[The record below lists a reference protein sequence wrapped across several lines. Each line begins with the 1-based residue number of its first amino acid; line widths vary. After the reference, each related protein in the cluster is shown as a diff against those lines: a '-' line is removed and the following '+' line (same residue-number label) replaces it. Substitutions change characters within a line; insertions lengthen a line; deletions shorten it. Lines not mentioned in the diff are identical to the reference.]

1 MVWPAQGGGVGTGSG
16 VDPSRRTREKGNRP
30 RGSWPYSGI
39 TVTSMGELET
49 CLGVLFKRKGKNV
62 MTETEFMLTVSFD
75 YRWFTP
81 KEAQTLLDISVK
93 RGLLVRTEEYLKPGF
108 DINEVDASLSFRPSK
123 EVLSGDKDE
132 VSLFAQLIQLIS
144 DQGLKKRDAVARVNR
159 TQEHLGVD
167 VEVAA
172 LLVAKDLG
180 ADVGPFLEPVKKE
193 ILAR

>member
-1 MVWPAQGGGVGTGSG
+1 M
-16 VDPSRRTREKGNRP
+16 
-30 RGSWPYSGI
+30 
-39 TVTSMGELET
+39 SMGELET

-108 DINEVDASLSFRPSK
+108 DISEVDAPLSFRPSK
-123 EVLSGDKDE
+123 DVLRGEADE
-132 VSLFAQLIQLIS
+132 ISLFAQLIQVIS
-144 DQGLKKRDAVARVNR
+144 DRGLKKRDAVARVNR
-159 TQEHLGVD
+159 TQERLGVD

-180 ADVGPFLEPVKKE
+180 ADVGPYLEPVMKE

>member
-1 MVWPAQGGGVGTGSG
+1 
-16 VDPSRRTREKGNRP
+16 
-30 RGSWPYSGI
+30 
-39 TVTSMGELET
+39 MGELET

-81 KEAQTLLDISVK
+81 REAQTLLDISVK
-93 RGLLVRTEEYLKPGF
+93 RGLLVRTEEFLRPNF
-108 DINEVDASLSFRPSK
+108 DIKEVEASLSFRPTK
-123 EVLSGDKDE
+123 EVLSGDKEE

-144 DQGLKKRDAVARVNR
+144 DKGKLKKRDAVARVNR
-159 TQEHLGVD
+159 AQERLGVD

-172 LLVAKDLG
+172 VLVARDLG
-180 ADVGPFLEPVKKE
+180 ADVSPFLEPVRKE

>member
-1 MVWPAQGGGVGTGSG
+1 
-16 VDPSRRTREKGNRP
+16 
-30 RGSWPYSGI
+30 
-39 TVTSMGELET
+39 MGELET

-81 KEAQTLLDISVK
+81 REAQTLLDISVK
-93 RGLLVRTEEYLKPGF
+93 RGLLVRTEEFLRPNF
-108 DINEVDASLSFRPSK
+108 DIKDVEASLSFRPSK
-123 EVLSGDKDE
+123 EVLSGDKEE

-144 DQGLKKRDAVARVNR
+144 DKGKLKKRDAVARVNR
-159 TQEHLGVD
+159 TQERLGVD

-172 LLVAKDLG
+172 VLVARDLG
-180 ADVGPFLEPVKKE
+180 ADVGPFLEPVRKE

>member
-1 MVWPAQGGGVGTGSG
+1 
-16 VDPSRRTREKGNRP
+16 
-30 RGSWPYSGI
+30 
-39 TVTSMGELET
+39 MGELET

-81 KEAQTLLDISVK
+81 KEAQTLLDISIK
-93 RGLLVRTEEYLKPGF
+93 RGLLVRTEEYLRPNF
-108 DINEVDASLSFRPSK
+108 DVKDVEASLSFRPSK
-123 EVLSGDKDE
+123 DVLSGDKEE

-144 DQGLKKRDAVARVNR
+144 DKGKLKKRDAVARVNR
-159 TQEHLGVD
+159 TQERLGVD

-172 LLVAKDLG
+172 VLVARDLG
-180 ADVGPFLEPVKKE
+180 ADVAPFLDQVRKE

>member
-1 MVWPAQGGGVGTGSG
+1 VGTGSG

>member
-1 MVWPAQGGGVGTGSG
+1 M
-16 VDPSRRTREKGNRP
+16 DPRAH
-30 RGSWPYSGI
+30 SGI
-39 TVTSMGELET
+39 EMGELET

-81 KEAQTLLDISVK
+81 KEAQTLLDISIK
-93 RGLLVRTEEYLKPGF
+93 RGLLVRTEEYLRPNF
-108 DINEVDASLSFRPSK
+108 DVKDVEASLSFRPSK
-123 EVLSGDKDE
+123 DVLSGDKEE

-144 DQGLKKRDAVARVNR
+144 DKGKLKKRDAVARVNR
-159 TQEHLGVD
+159 TQERLGVD

-172 LLVAKDLG
+172 VLVARDLG
-180 ADVGPFLEPVKKE
+180 ADVAPFLDQVRKE